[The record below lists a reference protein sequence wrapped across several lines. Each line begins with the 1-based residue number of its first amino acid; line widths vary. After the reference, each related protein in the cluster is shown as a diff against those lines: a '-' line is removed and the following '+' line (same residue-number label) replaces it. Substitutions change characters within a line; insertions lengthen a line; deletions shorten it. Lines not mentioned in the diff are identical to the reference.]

1 MIRYFETMIRKE
13 PATLA
18 VLIIMIALLLFGVWS
33 SWPVP
38 EAT

>member
-13 PATLA
+13 PVTLA

-38 EAT
+38 KAT